1 MEMCKLLI
9 DRIFNGNDAVYGL
22 TCQAVEEA
30 IAQHGADKAVEFPH
44 TAYCLPCYYAVT
56 GVKVKTLGEMK
67 EALGVIKSLMTREHQ
82 LDDALMSGVATA
94 LCAEFIEVL
103 KYLDGAEPYSEPY
116 YGHLPDSIIREL
128 GVPLVTG
135 DIPGVAVIIGS
146 APTAQ
151 EGVDLVK
158 SYQAQGI
165 LVTLVGGI
173 IDQAQE
179 LGLKMGYNVRIVPLG
194 KDITSVIHV
203 VSVALRAALIFGN
216 VTPGDAAALIKYT
229 SERVPAFVNA
239 FKPIDD
245 VILAAGAGAIKL
257 GFPVISNEDEN
268 ITEVPGALIACPNVA
283 DFNKVSLEARN
294 IKIKI
299 TNIDIPVAFASAF
312 EGEIIRRKD
321 MQVEFD
327 GSRVDCAELVQT
339 RSMDEV
345 EDHKITVVG
354 PDVDEMEL
362 GSKNPIAY
370 VVEVAG
376 KRMQPDFEPVI
387 ERKFHNYINCIEG
400 VYHTGQRDMQRIRI
414 GKEAYNAG
422 FRIRHIGE
430 VLYTQVKNE
439 FEAVV
444 DKCQVTV
451 YTDPAEC
458 TRIRHE
464 VAIPVFD
471 KRDARLENLTDETV
485 DVYYSCIL
493 CQAFSPSHVCVVTP
507 ERLGL
512 CGAVSW
518 LDAKA
523 TNELDPNGPCQV
535 ITKERPIDENLGS
548 YEDVDEAVQKFS
560 QGALEHVTLYSIMQD
575 PMTSC
580 GCFECICGIEPFSNG
595 VVIAN
600 REYAGMT
607 PLGMTFSEMA
617 SMTGGGVQTPGF
629 MGHGKH
635 FISSKKFMKAEGGI
649 ERIVWMPKE
658 LKETVAERLNKT
670 AKELYG
676 IDNFTDMIG
685 DETNTTD
692 PEELVAFLTEHN
704 HPALSMDPMM

>member
-1 MEMCKLLI
+1 MTLFETV
-9 DRIFNGNDAVYGL
+9 FSGNDAVYGL
-22 TCQAVEEA
+22 TEGA
-30 IAQHGADKAVEFPH
+30 INAAIEQHGADKAISFPN
-44 TAYCLPCYYAVT
+44 TAYSLPCYYAVT
-56 GVKVKTLGEMK
+56 GVKVGTLGELK
-67 EALGVIKSLMTREHQ
+67 EALGVVKTLMTREMRTH
-82 LDDALMSGVATA
+82 DIFMSGVATA

-103 KYLDGAEPYSEPY
+103 KYIDGATPYEEPC
-116 YGHLPDSIIREL
+116 YGHLADAVIREL

-135 DIPGVAVIIGS
+135 DIPGVAVILGK
-146 APTAQ
+146 APTTEDA
-151 EGVDLVK
+151 VALVK

-165 LVTLVGGI
+165 LVTLVGDV
-173 IDQAQE
+173 IDQLAE
-179 LGLKMGYNVRIVPLG
+179 AGMKTGANVRVIPLG
-194 KDITSVIHV
+194 KDVTSVIHV

-216 VTPGDAAALIKYT
+216 ITPGDAGNLMKYT
-229 SERVPAFVNA
+229 MERVPAFVNA
-239 FKPIDD
+239 FAPLND
-245 VILAAGAGAIKL
+245 VIVACGAGAIAL
-257 GFPVISNEDEN
+257 GFPVITNHEGVS
-268 ITEVPGALIACPNVA
+268 EVPKSLIVQK
-283 DFNKVSLEARN
+283 DVSKFNATSLEARD

-312 EGEIIRRKD
+312 EGEIIRRGD

-339 RSMDEV
+339 VDASEI

-354 PDVDEMEL
+354 PEADDMEL
-362 GSKNPIAY
+362 GSKNSIAY
-370 VVEVAG
+370 VVKVAG
-376 KRMQPDFEPVI
+376 KNMQPDFEPVI

-414 GKEAYNAG
+414 SKDAFNAG
-422 FRIRHIGE
+422 FRIKHIGE
-430 VLYTQVKNE
+430 VLYASVKNE
-439 FEAVV
+439 FDAVV
-444 DKCQVTV
+444 DKCEVV
-451 YTDPAEC
+451 IYTDPAEC

-464 VAIPVFD
+464 VAIPTFN
-471 KRDARLENLTDETV
+471 KRDDRLKSLTDESV

-535 ITKERPIDENLGS
+535 ITKERPIDERIGE
-548 YEDVDEAVQKFS
+548 YEDVNEAVRKFS
-560 QGALEHVTLYSIMQD
+560 QGALEDVSLYSIMEK

-595 VVIAN
+595 VVITN

-607 PLGMTFSEMA
+607 PLGMTFPELA

-658 LKETVAERLNKT
+658 LKEFVAERLNAT

-685 DETNTTD
+685 DETVAED
-692 PEELVAFLTEHN
+692 PETLVAFLTEKG

>member
-1 MEMCKLLI
+1 MTLFETV
-9 DRIFNGNDAVYGL
+9 FSGNDAVYGL
-22 TCQAVEEA
+22 TEGA
-30 IAQHGADKAVEFPH
+30 INAAIEQHGADKAVSFPN

-56 GVKVKTLGEMK
+56 GVKVKTLGELK
-67 EALGVIKSLMTREHQ
+67 EALGVVKTLMTREMR
-82 LDDALMSGVATA
+82 LNDVFMSGVATA

-103 KYLDGAEPYSEPY
+103 KYIDGAEPYTEPC
-116 YGHLPDSIIREL
+116 YGHLADAVIREL

-135 DIPGVAVIIGS
+135 DIPGVAVILGS
-146 APTAQ
+146 APTKEEAAA
-151 EGVDLVK
+151 LVK

-165 LVTLVGGI
+165 LVTLVGGV
-173 IDQAQE
+173 IDQVAE
-179 LGLKMGYNVRIVPLG
+179 AGMKTGANLRVIPLG
-194 KDITSVIHV
+194 KDVTSVIHV

-216 VTPGDAAALIKYT
+216 VTPGDAANLMKYT
-229 SERVPAFVNA
+229 FERVPAFVNA
-239 FKPIDD
+239 FAPLDD
-245 VILAAGAGAIKL
+245 VIVACGAGAIAL
-257 GFPVISNEDEN
+257 GFPVITNQEGVS
-268 ITEVPGALIACPNVA
+268 TVPKSLILQPDVSK
-283 DFNKVSLEARN
+283 FNATSLEARD

-312 EGEIIRRKD
+312 EGEIIRRGD

-327 GSRVDCAELVQT
+327 GSRVDCAELVQSAEAT
-339 RSMDEV
+339 EI
-345 EDHKITVVG
+345 EDHKITVIG
-354 PDVDEMEL
+354 PEADEMEL
-362 GSKNPIAY
+362 GSKNSIAY
-370 VVEVAG
+370 VVKVAG
-376 KRMQPDFEPVI
+376 KNMQSDFEPVI

-414 GKEAYNAG
+414 SKDAFNAG
-422 FRIRHIGE
+422 FRLKHIGE
-430 VLYTQVKNE
+430 VLYASVKNE
-439 FEAVV
+439 FDAVV
-444 DKCQVTV
+444 DKCEVV
-451 YTDPAEC
+451 IYTDPAEC
-458 TRIRHE
+458 KRIRHE
-464 VAIPVFD
+464 VAVPTFN
-471 KRDARLENLTDETV
+471 KRDDRLKSLTDESV

-535 ITKERPIDENLGS
+535 ITKEKCIDERIGE
-548 YEDVDEAVQKFS
+548 YEDVNEAVRKFS
-560 QGALEHVTLYSIMQD
+560 QGALEEVSLYSIMEK

-595 VVIAN
+595 VVITN

-607 PLGMTFSEMA
+607 PLGMTFPELA

-635 FISSKKFMKAEGGI
+635 FIGSKKFMKAEGGI

-658 LKETVAERLNKT
+658 LKESVAERLNQT

-676 IDNFTDMIG
+676 IDNFTDMVG
-685 DETNTTD
+685 DETIATD
-692 PEELVAFLTEHN
+692 PEELVAFLTEKG
-704 HPALSMDPMM
+704 HPALGLDPMM

>member
-1 MEMCKLLI
+1 MLI

-523 TNELDPNGPCQV
+523 TNELDPNGPCQI

-658 LKETVAERLNKT
+658 LKDTVAERLNKT

-685 DETNTTD
+685 DETVATD
-692 PEELVAFLTEHN
+692 PEVLVAFLTEHN